1 MQTRMNDINVLED
14 SVKKKQKKLMQMEN
28 ELQKEKIRFMREV

>member
-1 MQTRMNDINVLED
+1 MNDINVLED